1 VPVPPRH
8 VVRFEVQVKGDGPE
22 QTLPCQDVSRAGC
35 FVVSKGPPPRVFS
48 RVTVTVPDVGAMQ
61 ADVVR
66 HVTKDQAEAWN
77 MPQGFG
83 LQFVNARP
91 EQREALDNI
100 TRGLPVAPV
109 VPQTPASHTDDPIA
123 ERTLAEIKKRIQGDH
138 YVVLALP
145 NDVDFPQVKARGREL
160 NGQLAEI
167 GKRNLSATQRKQL
180 EATVE
185 RVKGA
190 IEVLGTPNRRVEFDG
205 MRFNWKGVG
214 ACLSG
219 GLRVTELEE
228 VRKRFLKA
236 NEGTE
241 ARSQLHLITANS
253 HERDGHLSDALRVI
267 EHALSVDPLNI
278 ELHHRRKSLQRHLAT
293 APAKK

>member
-1 VPVPPRH
+1 
-8 VVRFEVQVKGDGPE
+8 
-22 QTLPCQDVSRAGC
+22 
-35 FVVSKGPPPRVFS
+35 
-48 RVTVTVPDVGAMQ
+48 
-61 ADVVR
+61 
-66 HVTKDQAEAWN
+66 
-77 MPQGFG
+77 
-83 LQFVNARP
+83 
-91 EQREALDNI
+91 
-100 TRGLPVAPV
+100 
-109 VPQTPASHTDDPIA
+109 
-123 ERTLAEIKKRIQGDH
+123 
-138 YVVLALP
+138 
-145 NDVDFPQVKARGREL
+145 
-160 NGQLAEI
+160 
-167 GKRNLSATQRKQL
+167 
-180 EATVE
+180 
-185 RVKGA
+185 
-190 IEVLGTPNRRVEFDG
+190 

-241 ARSQLHLITANS
+241 ARSQLQLITANS